1 MQIISAVSRQPLRI
15 TVATTGVPSIVAT
28 DYSLG
33 RTDGGYSNA
42 SVRTAWRVGVN
53 TVELAL
59 SEPLTARIIYAIAMP
74 NDADHPSATL
84 FYYQPASA
92 APPSLPAG
100 EDPAAEAY
108 GVSIDWLSGAM
119 TGSGDLT
126 LVKGRQCLLD
136 DIEAIAVIEPGE
148 LYHRPDDG
156 GGLPSDVNGP
166 NIPQQQAAM
175 RARLKR
181 QWSKD
186 ERIASVDSIN
196 FASTV
201 DGKVQLVANLTD
213 AVSSKT
219 VTANIPGGSG

>member
-15 TVATTGVPSIVAT
+15 TVAATGVPSTVAT
-28 DYSLG
+28 DYVVSKA
-33 RTDGGYSNA
+33 DGGYSTTA
-42 SVRTAWRVGVN
+42 VRTAWLVGAN

-59 SEPLTARIIYAIAMP
+59 SAPLTDGVVYVIAMP

-84 FYYQPASA
+84 SYYGAADPAPA
-92 APPSLPAG
+92 ALPAG

-108 GVSIDWLSGAM
+108 GVSIDWLSGGL

-126 LVKGRQCLLD
+126 LVKGRQCLVD

-148 LYHRPDDG
+148 LFHRPDDG

-166 NIPQQQAAM
+166 AIPQQQAAM

-181 QWSKD
+181 QWAKD
-186 ERIASVDSIN
+186 QRIKSVDSIE
-196 FASTV
+196 FVPVT

-213 AVSSKT
+213 AVADQT
-219 VTANIPGGSG
+219 LVTNIPGGSG